1 MYALYASV
9 LALYQNGAF
18 DPFENNSDDISH
30 CFFVKIVLA
39 TSLKVIVLLVGGLQY
54 E

>member
-9 LALYQNGAF
+9 LTLYQNSAS

-39 TSLKVIVLLVGGLQY
+39 TSLKNIVLLVGGLRY